1 MGEADRLLLYGA
13 FDGYVPPYNARSNP
27 LHRKKADDTYG
38 APNARPQSH
47 EYSCRRTRARAR
59 NASPARPTLQKISLV
74 TWWVAPFNEREAAT
88 VAAVSATDTVTATS
102 AALAAHR
109 WA

>member
-1 MGEADRLLLYGA
+1 MGEADRSLLYGA

-47 EYSCRRTRARAR
+47 EYSCRRTRARAQR
-59 NASPARPTLQKISLV
+59 KPS
-74 TWWVAPFNEREAAT
+74 APH
-88 VAAVSATDTVTATS
+88 TAKNQPGNVVGGTFQ
-102 AALAAHR
+102 
-109 WA
+109 